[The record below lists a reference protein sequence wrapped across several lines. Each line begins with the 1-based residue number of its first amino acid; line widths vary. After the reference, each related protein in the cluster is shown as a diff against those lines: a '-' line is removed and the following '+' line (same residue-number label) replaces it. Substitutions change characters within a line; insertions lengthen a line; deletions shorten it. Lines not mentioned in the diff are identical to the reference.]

1 MVLLNNHILIYE
13 DELSDYNISVYTADF
28 VTTQISNTITIQ
40 GLGIADDYGVSCDNL
55 SVLEIIQD
63 NHRVWL
69 N

>member
-1 MVLLNNHILIYE
+1 MVLLNDHILIYE

-28 VTTQISNTITIQ
+28 ITTQINNTITIQ